1 MAWPAKAAHRPTVMR
16 DGTKVGEGMTME
28 GGGGGWRDAGHDRHS
43 LALLLVA
50 CNVTTPYLGVPR
62 WRRRRRSRR
71 LAEEQDVG
79 GEARNPGVPR
89 WKRRRRSRR
98 SWTEEG
104 VGSRWVMPPTAA
116 AG

>member
-1 MAWPAKAAHRPTVMR
+1 MAWPAKAAQRPTVMR

-62 WRRRRRSRR
+62 WRRGGGLVDWQRSKTWVAR
-71 LAEEQDVG
+71 LGTLGFRDGSG
-79 GEARNPGVPR
+79 GGGLV
-89 WKRRRRSRR
+89 
-98 SWTEEG
+98 G
-104 VGSRWVMPPTAA
+104 VGPRKELDRD
-116 AG
+116 G